1 MSMFDKFRLPAS
13 MSDSR
18 QLRQVQNKPDRDF
31 LRVEYL
37 LTMEKAPEEWNT
49 MREKAVKMLSQTV
62 FDRVQE

>member
-1 MSMFDKFRLPAS
+1 MFDKFRLPAS

>member
-1 MSMFDKFRLPAS
+1 